1 MKTLIKV
8 IVVVG
13 LFASSTTWAK
23 PFDEGTTATHTR
35 HKNLFKVK
43 TDKKFVGATVE
54 VFMSNGSLLTSQNMS
69 KRKMIIDFGDSKGGT
84 YTIRLTKGNDTK
96 EFHFIKK

>member
-8 IVVVG
+8 LVVVA
-13 LFASSTTWAK
+13 LFASSASFAK
-23 PFDEGTTATHTR
+23 PLDEVSTTGHTK

-43 TDKKFVGATVE
+43 TNKKFVGATVE
-54 VFMSNGSLLTSQNMS
+54 VFMTNGSLLTSQNLQ

-84 YTIRLTKGNDTK
+84 YTIRLTKGNETK